1 MKKQIKERGLSEGS
15 ELYRKYTNTYE
26 EFSKAEDVQNK
37 VIEFLIPRVQDK
49 IVVDFCC
56 GNGKYAKVLAK
67 ETYSYT
73 GIDISPQQIE
83 LAKKTCKDQKNTFFF
98 VGDATNLSLASEMF
112 DLVICTWGI
121 SSITSSEDRKQVL
134 KELERVT
141 AQGGTIYIIE
151 NSPFDEFHKIRGL
164 FYQLKNLSIAKLILN
179 KGFKFDTKLNTYFKF
194 RTVNEANEL
203 LFYFWPDHIKEKISS
218 RILNHEI
225 IVFKKEKNE

>member
-1 MKKQIKERGLSEGS
+1 MKTVQNGMSTHAQGYGIGADRYLQF
-15 ELYRKYTNTYE
+15 TQ
-26 EFSKAEDVQNK
+26 AEDAKEEVIKYLLTK
-37 VIEFLIPRVQDK
+37 VKSKKVLDV
-49 IVVDFCC
+49 CC